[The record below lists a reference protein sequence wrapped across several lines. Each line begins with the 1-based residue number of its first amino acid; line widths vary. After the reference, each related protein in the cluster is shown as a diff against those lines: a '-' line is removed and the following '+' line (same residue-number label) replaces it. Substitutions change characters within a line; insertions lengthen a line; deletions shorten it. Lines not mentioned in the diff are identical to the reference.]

1 MDIYWHEIN
10 AYKREIQILI
20 SEIEKYKKNP
30 LKIDNLTHFS
40 LGISNRGHWML
51 VGLCSL
57 VEVFLYELVDDEEKK
72 QLFKLKDL
80 KGSGLIKLKNYLSK
94 TKRVDFGKIK
104 DWDKFKN
111 IYTLRNTLVHS
122 YGGLVETAR
131 LDEARK
137 ALKTLNIESS
147 LIGDRRIRLA
157 TETLLDFHTI
167 IESVINDLKK
177 KAG

>member
-57 VEVFLYELVDDEEKK
+57 VEVFLYEVVDDEENKK
-72 QLFKLKDL
+72 LFK
-80 KGSGLIKLKNYLSK
+80 
-94 TKRVDFGKIK
+94 
-104 DWDKFKN
+104 
-111 IYTLRNTLVHS
+111 
-122 YGGLVETAR
+122 
-131 LDEARK
+131 
-137 ALKTLNIESS
+137 
-147 LIGDRRIRLA
+147 
-157 TETLLDFHTI
+157 
-167 IESVINDLKK
+167 
-177 KAG
+177 